1 MKIEH
6 CEWSHANGEDINGN
20 TIWYCSKYNKDKAKS
35 SCPYD
40 KCEEPPAKQKEAK
53 KVEEIINEKVS
64 EGLANNYD
72 YDHIYDVSKRHNELF
87 KEAVKIMETEQL
99 TCADL
104 AIRLA
109 ISTKTVKKL
118 EKEYGHQFKF
128 YTTKIDWSQYDDKI
142 KAMLAEGITLTQICK
157 QFNLKIATVYNHLYP
172 YNKG

>member
-6 CEWSHANGEDINGN
+6 CEWSKANGEDIHGN
-20 TIWYCSKYNKDKAKS
+20 TIWYCGHRTF
-35 SCPYD
+35 CPYGT
-40 KCEEPPAKQKEAK
+40 CEEPPAKPKEAK
-53 KVEEIINEKVS
+53 KVEEIIKEKVS
-64 EGLANNYD
+64 EGLANAYD

-118 EKEYGHQFKF
+118 EKEYGYKFNF
-128 YTTKIDWSQYDDKI
+128 YTTKIDWSQYDNKI
-142 KAMLAEGITLTQICK
+142 KAMLADGIGLSEVCREL
-157 QFNLKIATVYNHLYP
+157 NLKIATVYNHLYT